1 MAPRAQGLQFRDV
14 VGADTPTFLLD
25 PGTNVFGQ
33 IPEGQSKFDCDSLQ
47 VYTPLGT
54 NVLLGTNVRDLLE
67 PVMGMY
73 VNLCS
78 RGAILNGRILKDHV
92 KVVDGAIN
100 LFMPIGSKPC
110 WRNR

>member
-1 MAPRAQGLQFRDV
+1 
-14 VGADTPTFLLD
+14 
-25 PGTNVFGQ
+25 
-33 IPEGQSKFDCDSLQ
+33 
-47 VYTPLGT
+47 
-54 NVLLGTNVRDLLE
+54 
-67 PVMGMY
+67 MGMY